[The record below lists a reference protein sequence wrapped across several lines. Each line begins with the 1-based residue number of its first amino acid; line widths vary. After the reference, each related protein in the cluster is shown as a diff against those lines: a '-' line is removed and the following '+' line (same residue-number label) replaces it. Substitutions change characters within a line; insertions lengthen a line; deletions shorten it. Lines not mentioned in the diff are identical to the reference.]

1 MLKIAQ
7 QRYEDFDAQR
17 RATEASAADADDL
30 RVVEDMERELKHKP
44 TQNGEKRP

>member
-30 RVVEDMERELKHKP
+30 RVIEDMERELKQKP
-44 TQNGEKRP
+44 PQDGEKRP